1 MKLAVLFA
9 IGFLLCGAAT
19 FPQGVPVAAVD
30 VSLCN
35 VAKDPKAFDGKSIRV
50 KGTFHV
56 SFEVF
61 TVSEKGCDIENGAW
75 VAFGGDVPGIVTS
88 LANDNVRRSGVD
100 MTVNGTSYGI
110 KKDDNFRRLYALLA
124 ARRGEEAMYRV
135 TATVT
140 GVFLSGDEQKGGDGK
155 TSFGGYGHLG
165 CCSLLVIQEVG
176 GASSVPAATLE
187 AHGVVL
193 DPKGKPLA
201 GFKVFDDVLGG
212 LPPQRQ
218 ESVTD
223 EHGRFRFTNS
233 GQLLRFE
240 DPQYR
245 PVALPIEPGGAAVSV
260 RLREARRSDWTIPP
274 CDERN
279 GNSKLIG
286 FAVHY
291 EIPPGMDYQRNDE
304 NGEVPPSYYVFPSG
318 GEPLNPELAIFRNRE
333 GAEIPD
339 DAYLEARWSE
349 QRWIRDEDGKIVGRD
364 SRGRS
369 KNGERWRTTIFFEN
383 ESAVYRIRS
392 GARTAV
398 IDKIVDSA
406 CVAAR

>member
-1 MKLAVLFA
+1 MRFA
-9 IGFLLCGAAT
+9 AFFLCGVFLLGANLAFAQAPLET
-19 FPQGVPVAAVD
+19 
-30 VSLCN
+30 SLCA
-35 VAKDPKAFDGKSIRV
+35 VSKDPKAFDGKNIRV

-56 SFEVF
+56 SFESF
-61 TVSEKGCDIENGAW
+61 TVFAKGCEAKSAVW

-88 LANDNVRRSGVD
+88 LANDNVRRPGVD
-100 MTVNGTSYGI
+100 VTVDGAPYGI

-124 ARRGEEAMYRV
+124 ARHGEEAMYRV

-155 TSFGGYGHLG
+155 ARFGGYGHLG

-176 GASSVPAATLE
+176 GASSVPSATME

-223 EHGRFRFTNS
+223 EHGQFRFTNS

-260 RLREARRSDWTIPP
+260 RLQEARRSDWTIPP
-274 CDERN
+274 CSERN

-286 FAVHY
+286 FAVRY
-291 EIPPGMDYQRNDE
+291 EISPGMDYQRNDE
-304 NGEVPPSYYVFPSG
+304 KGEIPSSYFVFPSG
-318 GEPLNPELAIFRNRE
+318 GEPLNPELAIFRE
-333 GAEIPD
+333 GAVIPD
-339 DAYLEARWSE
+339 DAYLGARWSE
-349 QRWIRDEDGKIVGRD
+349 QRWIRDQDGKIVGRD

-369 KNGERWRTTIFFEN
+369 KNGERWRTAIFFEN
-383 ESAVYRIRS
+383 DSAVYRIKT

-406 CVAAR
+406 CIAAR